1 MKRNR
6 VNHDTPPINWGDF
19 YMICV
24 GMMNMR
30 PMDFWSLSPREMYL
44 AIKGFQKFHGAK
56 DDRPMKKDE
65 LDDLMELYP
74 D

>member
-1 MKRNR
+1 
-6 VNHDTPPINWGDF
+6 
-19 YMICV
+19 MICV

-30 PMDFWSLSPREMYL
+30 PMDFWNLSPREMYL
-44 AIKGFQKFHGAK
+44 AIKGFQKFNGAK

>member
-1 MKRNR
+1 
-6 VNHDTPPINWGDF
+6 
-19 YMICV
+19 MICV

-30 PMDFWSLSPREMYL
+30 PIDFWNLSPREMYL
-44 AIKGFQKFHGAK
+44 AISGFKKFHAAEQEK
-56 DDRPMKKDE
+56 PMDRAE